1 MPEEEIIIAIDPGT
15 KKCGYA
21 VADSNLSVLQRE
33 VVPTE
38 KITKTIEDSLNIY
51 KINKIILGNGT
62 NYKNIEERLKNQ
74 FSLLKIILIEEKFS
88 TLEARKKYF
97 EAHPPR
103 GILKIIPLSL
113 RVPPGHYDDFVAIL
127 LAEKYF
133 KNKNS
138 RGRPCV
144 CP

>member
-21 VADSNLSVLQRE
+21 VVDSNLSVLQRE
-33 VVPTE
+33 VTSTE
-38 KITKTIEDSLNIY
+38 EIIKIIEDSFNVY
-51 KINKIILGNGT
+51 KIDEVILGNGT
-62 NYKNIEERLKNQ
+62 NYKNIEKRLKNH
-74 FSLLKIILIEEKFS
+74 FPKLKLILIEEEFS

-103 GILKIIPLSL
+103 GVSRLIPLSL
-113 RVPPGHYDDFVAIL
+113 RVPPCHYDDFVAVL

-133 KNKNS
+133 KNKIS
-138 RGRPCV
+138 H
-144 CP
+144 

>member
-21 VADSNLSVLQRE
+21 VVDFNLTVLQRE
-33 VVPTE
+33 VTSTE
-38 KITKTIEDSLNIY
+38 GIIKIIEDSFNVY
-51 KINKIILGNGT
+51 KIDEVILGNGT
-62 NYKNIEERLKNQ
+62 NYKNIEKRLKNH
-74 FSLLKIILIEEKFS
+74 FPKLKIILIEEEFS

-103 GILKIIPLSL
+103 GVSRLIPLSL
-113 RVPPGHYDDFVAIL
+113 RVPPCHYDDFVAVL

-133 KNKNS
+133 KNKIS
-138 RGRPCV
+138 R
-144 CP
+144 

>member
-33 VVPTE
+33 VISTE
-38 KITKTIEDSLNIY
+38 EITKAIENSLNIY
-51 KINKIILGNGT
+51 KIDKIILGNGT
-62 NYKNIEERLKNQ
+62 NYKNIEERLKNHFPQ
-74 FSLLKIILIEEKFS
+74 LKIILIEEEFS

-97 EAHPPR
+97 EAHPPQ
-103 GILKIIPLSL
+103 GISKLIPLSL
-113 RVPPGHYDDFVAIL
+113 RVPPGYYDDFVAIL

-133 KNKNS
+133 RNS
-138 RGRPCV
+138 R
-144 CP
+144 

>member
-1 MPEEEIIIAIDPGT
+1 MPGEEIIIAIDPGT

-21 VADSNLSVLQRE
+21 VVDSNLSILQRE
-33 VVPTE
+33 VISTE
-38 KITKTIEDSLNIY
+38 KIAKTIEDSLNIY
-51 KINKIILGNGT
+51 KISKIILGNGT
-62 NYKNIEERLKNQ
+62 NYKNLEKRLKNHFPQ
-74 FSLLKIILIEEKFS
+74 LKIILIEEEFS

-113 RVPPGHYDDFVAIL
+113 RVPPCHYDDFAAVL

-133 KNKNS
+133 KNS
-138 RGRPCV
+138 H
-144 CP
+144 

>member
-21 VADSNLSVLQRE
+21 VVDSNLSVLKRE
-33 VVPTE
+33 VTPTD
-38 KITKTIEDSLNIY
+38 KIRNNIEDSFKIY
-51 KINKIILGNGT
+51 KINKIILGDGT
-62 NYKNIEERLKNQ
+62 NYKQIEKKLKNY
-74 FSLLKIILIEEKFS
+74 FPRLKIILIEEDFS

-103 GILKIIPLSL
+103 GISKLIPLSL
-113 RVPPGHYDDFVAIL
+113 RVPPCQYDDFVAVL

-133 KNKNS
+133 KN
-138 RGRPCV
+138 
-144 CP
+144 

>member
-21 VADSNLSVLQRE
+21 VVDFNLTVLQRE
-33 VVPTE
+33 VTSTE
-38 KITKTIEDSLNIY
+38 GIIKIIEDSFNVY
-51 KINKIILGNGT
+51 KIDEVILGNGT
-62 NYKNIEERLKNQ
+62 NYKNIEKRLKNH
-74 FSLLKIILIEEKFS
+74 FPKLKIILIEEEFS

-103 GILKIIPLSL
+103 GISKLIPLSL
-113 RVPPGHYDDFVAIL
+113 RVPSCHYDDFVAVL

-133 KNKNS
+133 KNS
-138 RGRPCV
+138 R
-144 CP
+144 

>member
-21 VADSNLSVLQRE
+21 VVDSNLSVLQR
-33 VVPTE
+33 VVASTE
-38 KITKTIEDSLNIY
+38 GIIKIIEDSFNVY
-51 KINKIILGNGT
+51 KIDEIILGNGT
-62 NYKNIEERLKNQ
+62 NYKNIEKRLKNH
-74 FSLLKIILIEEKFS
+74 FPKLKIILIEEEFS

-103 GILKIIPLSL
+103 GISKLIPLSL
-113 RVPPGHYDDFVAIL
+113 RVPPCHYDDFVAVI

-133 KNKNS
+133 KDKIS
-138 RGRPCV
+138 R
-144 CP
+144 

>member
-21 VADSNLSVLQRE
+21 VVDSNLSVLQRE
-33 VVPTE
+33 VISTE
-38 KITKTIEDSLNIY
+38 KIAKTIEDSLNIY

-62 NYKNIEERLKNQ
+62 NYKNIEKRLKNHFPQ
-74 FSLLKIILIEEKFS
+74 LKIILIEEDFS

-97 EAHPPR
+97 EAHPTR

-113 RVPPGHYDDFVAIL
+113 RVPPCHYDDFVAVI

-133 KNKNS
+133 RNN
-138 RGRPCV
+138 R
-144 CP
+144 

>member
-21 VADSNLSVLQRE
+21 VVDSNLSVLQRE
-33 VVPTE
+33 VISTE
-38 KITKTIEDSLNIY
+38 KIAKNIEDSLNIY

-62 NYKNIEERLKNQ
+62 NYKNIEKRLKNQ
-74 FSLLKIILIEEKFS
+74 FPQLKIILIEEKFS

-97 EAHPPR
+97 KAHPPR
-103 GILKIIPLSL
+103 GIFKLIPLSL
-113 RVPPGHYDDFVAIL
+113 RVPPCHYDDFVAVL
-127 LAEKYF
+127 LAEDYF

-138 RGRPCV
+138 R
-144 CP
+144 

>member
-1 MPEEEIIIAIDPGT
+1 MPEEEIVIAIDPGT

-21 VADSNLSVLQRE
+21 VVGSNLSVLQRE
-33 VVPTE
+33 VISAE
-38 KITKTIEDSLNIY
+38 KIAKTIQDSLNTY

-62 NYKNIEERLKNQ
+62 NYKNIEERLKNY
-74 FSLLKIILIEEKFS
+74 FSLFKIVLIEEKFS

-133 KNKNS
+133 RNKIIFI
-138 RGRPCV
+138 RR
-144 CP
+144 

>member
-21 VADSNLSVLQRE
+21 VVDSNLSVLQR
-33 VVPTE
+33 VVASTE
-38 KITKTIEDSLNIY
+38 GIIKIIEDSFNVY
-51 KINKIILGNGT
+51 KIDEIILGNGT
-62 NYKNIEERLKNQ
+62 NYKNIEKRLKNH
-74 FSLLKIILIEEKFS
+74 FPKLKIILIEEEFS

-103 GILKIIPLSL
+103 GISKLIPLSL
-113 RVPPGHYDDFVAIL
+113 KVPPCHYDDFVAVI

-133 KNKNS
+133 KDKIS
-138 RGRPCV
+138 R
-144 CP
+144 

>member
-21 VADSNLSVLQRE
+21 VVDSNLSVLQRE
-33 VVPTE
+33 VISTE
-38 KITKTIEDSLNIY
+38 KIAKTIEDILNIY

-62 NYKNIEERLKNQ
+62 NFKNIEERLKNH
-74 FSLLKIILIEEKFS
+74 FSILKIILIEEKFS

-97 EAHPPR
+97 EAHPPQ
-103 GILKIIPLSL
+103 GISKLIPLSL
-113 RVPPGHYDDFVAIL
+113 RVPPCHYDDFVAVI

-133 KNKNS
+133 RNS
-138 RGRPCV
+138 R
-144 CP
+144 

>member
-21 VADSNLSVLQRE
+21 VADYNLSILQRE
-33 VVPTE
+33 VISTD
-38 KITKTIEDSLNIY
+38 KIVEIITDSLNIY
-51 KINKIILGNGT
+51 KIDKIILGNGT
-62 NYKNIEERLKNQ
+62 NYKNIEESLKNH
-74 FSLLKIILIEEKFS
+74 FSKLKIVLIEEKFS

-103 GILKIIPLSL
+103 GIFKLVPLSL
-113 RVPPGHYDDFVAIL
+113 RVPPCCYDDFVAVL

-133 KNKNS
+133 KIS
-138 RGRPCV
+138 R
-144 CP
+144 

>member
-21 VADSNLSVLQRE
+21 VVDFNLTVLQRE
-33 VVPTE
+33 VTSTE
-38 KITKTIEDSLNIY
+38 GIIKIIEDSFNVY
-51 KINKIILGNGT
+51 KIDEVILGNGT
-62 NYKNIEERLKNQ
+62 NYKNIEKRLKNH
-74 FSLLKIILIEEKFS
+74 FPKLKIILIEEEFS

-103 GILKIIPLSL
+103 GISKLIPLSL
-113 RVPPGHYDDFVAIL
+113 RVPPCHYDDFVAVL

-133 KNKNS
+133 KNS
-138 RGRPCV
+138 R
-144 CP
+144 

>member
-21 VADSNLSVLQRE
+21 VVDSNLSVLQR
-33 VVPTE
+33 VVTSTE
-38 KITKTIEDSLNIY
+38 GIIKIIEDSFNVY
-51 KINKIILGNGT
+51 KIDEIILGNGT
-62 NYKNIEERLKNQ
+62 NYKNIEKRLKNH
-74 FSLLKIILIEEKFS
+74 FPKLKIILIEEEFS

-103 GILKIIPLSL
+103 GISKLIPLSL
-113 RVPPGHYDDFVAIL
+113 RVPPCHYDDFVAVI

-133 KNKNS
+133 KNS
-138 RGRPCV
+138 R
-144 CP
+144 